1 MLFRYWYMIIITVNV
16 ANKTYA
22 FYTTTRSALLLARL
36 LGASSLYTTVRQ
48 LLLCYCAA
56 NGALTSAGLES
67 LEDSNVS

>member
-1 MLFRYWYMIIITVNV
+1 MVIITVNV
-16 ANKTYA
+16 ANKSYA

-36 LGASSLYTTVRQ
+36 LGGASSLYTTVRQ

-67 LEDSNVS
+67 LENSNVS